1 MEAKRRG
8 AKIIHVD
15 PRYTRTSAVAD
26 VVVPLRAGTDI
37 AFLGGL
43 IHYVIENG
51 HYFEEYVLNYTNA
64 STIVTERFQDTEDLD
79 GLFSGWDPKTGQYDV
94 HCWTYEGVATVPAAG
109 HKEEVA
115 EPGAGEP
122 EHEPDLR
129 GERIPREEK
138 DPTLR
143 HPRCV
148 FRILQRHFSRY
159 TPAAVAEICGIEE
172 ELFGEVA
179 RALVEN
185 SGRERTTAFAYSV
198 GWTQLSV
205 GVQYIRTAAILQ
217 LLLGNIGRPGGGII
231 ALRGHAS
238 IQGSTDIPTLYDL
251 LPGYMP
257 MPYAHQAEKLDSY
270 LRAHQSG
277 AGWWHNLPKYVVSLL
292 KAWFGEHATPDNDF
306 CFHYLPNVTGNHSH
320 MNTVADMADGRL
332 KGYLVVGENPVVGS
346 VHAGLQRKGLRELEW
361 LVVRDFAPTETA
373 EFWRSSPEHERGEV
387 RAEEIDTEVFFF
399 PCAAH
404 SEKDGTFTNAHRLVQ
419 WHDAAVEPPGDA
431 RSELWFYDR
440 LARRLKQ
447 HYADTGLDRDRP
459 IVELTWDYPDKS
471 EKEGPDAEAVLR
483 EIHGR
488 NLETGELVASFQDLK
503 DDGTTACGCWLYSGI
518 FADGVN
524 QAARRKPGYEQNW
537 VAAQWGWAW
546 PDNRRILYN
555 RASADSEGR
564 PWSVRKR
571 YVWWDADAEQW
582 TGVDKADFIPDR
594 PPSYRPDPYATG
606 TDTIAGNEPFIM
618 QPDGRAW
625 LYAPSGLLD
634 GPLPTHYEPQES
646 VVKNLLYGQQCNPR
660 RLEWRRKDN
669 RYHRPYEDPQHPFV
683 LTTYR
688 IAEHH
693 TAGGMS
699 RWLSWLSEL
708 APEMFCEVS
717 PELAR
722 MRGLVNGGWATIST
736 ARGEIEC
743 RVLVTRRLVPLNLG
757 GRIIHQIGLPY
768 HWGGIGRVRGDAA
781 NELLSFNGDANVSIQ
796 DSKTLTA
803 DIRAGRRR
811 RDRNGDWRRERER
824 RGERPEEARH
834 RGQGQP
840 DDQPT
845 EYKD

>member
-8 AKIIHVD
+8 AKVIHVD

-43 IHYVIENG
+43 IHHVIVNG

-64 STIVTERFQDTEDLD
+64 STIISERFRDTEDLD
-79 GLFSGWDPKTGQYDV
+79 GLFSGWDPSTGQYDV
-94 HCWTYEGVATVPAAG
+94 HCWSYEGVATVPAAG

-115 EPGAGEP
+115 EPGAGET

-129 GERIPREEK
+129 GERIPRAEK

-148 FRILQRHFSRY
+148 FQILARHFSRY
-159 TPAAVAEICGIEE
+159 TPRIVSEICGIDED
-172 ELFGEVA
+172 LFHEVA
-179 RALVEN
+179 QLIVES

-205 GVQYIRTAAILQ
+205 GVQYIRAAAILQ
-217 LLLGNIGRPGGGII
+217 LLLGNIGRPGGGIL

-257 MPYAHQAEKLDSY
+257 MPFAHQAEKLESY
-270 LRAHQSG
+270 FRAHQSG
-277 AGWWHNLPKYVVSLL
+277 AGWWHNLPKYMVSLL
-292 KAWFGEHATPDNDF
+292 KAWFGEHATAQNDF

-320 MNTVADMADGRL
+320 MNTVADMADGKV

-346 VHAGLQRKGLRELEW
+346 VNAALQRKGLRQLEW

-373 EFWRSSPEHERGEV
+373 EFWRTSAEHERGEV
-387 RAEEIDTEVFFF
+387 RAEDIETEVFFF

-419 WHDAAVEPPGDA
+419 WHDAAIEPPGDA

-440 LARRLKQ
+440 LAKRLRAI
-447 HYADTGLDRDRP
+447 YADTHLDRDRP
-459 IVELTWDYPDKS
+459 IVELTWDYPDKN
-471 EKEGPDAEAVLR
+471 EKEGPDAEAVLQ

-488 NLETGELVASFQDLK
+488 NLETGELVTNFQDLK
-503 DDGTTACGCWLYSGI
+503 DDGTTACGCWLYSGV

-524 QAARRKPGYEQNW
+524 QAARKKPGTEQNW
-537 VAAQWGWAW
+537 VAAEWGWAW
-546 PDNRRILYN
+546 PDNRRILYS
-555 RASADSEGR
+555 RASADPKGR
-564 PWSVRKR
+564 PWSLRKR
-571 YVWWDADAEQW
+571 YVWWDHDAEQW
-582 TGVDKADFIPDR
+582 TGLDRPDFIPDR
-594 PPSYRPDPYATG
+594 PPDYRPDPDATG

-618 QPDGRAW
+618 QADGRAW

-646 VVKNLLYGQQCNPR
+646 VLKNPLYGQQCNPR
-660 RLEWRRKDN
+660 RLEWRRSDN
-669 RYHRPYEDPQHPFV
+669 RYHRPYDDPQHPFV

-722 MRGLVNGGWATIST
+722 LRGLDNGGWATIAT

-743 RVLVTRRLVPLNLG
+743 RVLVTRRLTPLEIG
-757 GRIIHQIGLPY
+757 GKTIHQIGVPY
-768 HWGGIGRVRGDAA
+768 HWGRIGRTTGDPA
-781 NELLSFNGDANVSIQ
+781 NELLSFNGDPNVSIQ
-796 DSKTLTA
+796 DSKALTA
-803 DIRAGRRR
+803 DIRPGRRR
-811 RDRNGDWRRERER
+811 RDAPSNLVR
-824 RGERPEEARH
+824 RGERPEDAMLRG
-834 RGQGQP
+834 RGQP
-840 DDQPT
+840 EDHPP